1 MYISVLSHFTEGV
14 SEVQRGWVLYPNSHS
29 MYRVEPGWRARQTVP
44 EPLLFATMSYLP
56 PGSGYPRTSGSLLVV
71 GWWLPSASCHIDDPS
86 TLTHPRASYLFKVS
100 EGVFRASMQAR
111 WTHISYCNHY
121 LRHVLLPEVTDLA
134 LTQAENM
141 SNRRQDFQGPPK
153 SSSATVSQDP
163 LEI

>member
-1 MYISVLSHFTEGV
+1 MAYLAHKRLQPEHPPAWGRFHLQAHSGCWQNSVPCSC
-14 SEVQRGWVLYPNSHS
+14 R
-29 MYRVEPGWRARQTVP
+29 P
-44 EPLLFATMSYLP
+44 ECF
-56 PGSGYPRTSGSLLVV
+56 GCLLVV
-71 GWWLPSASCHIDDPS
+71 GRWLPSASCHIDDPS
-86 TLTHPRASYLFKVS
+86 TPTHPRASYLFKVS